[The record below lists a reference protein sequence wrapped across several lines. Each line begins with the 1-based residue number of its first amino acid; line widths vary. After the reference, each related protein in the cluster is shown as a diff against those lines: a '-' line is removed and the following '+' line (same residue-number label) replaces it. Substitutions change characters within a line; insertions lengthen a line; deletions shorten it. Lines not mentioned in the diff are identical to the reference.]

1 VRRFISFVLAGIAVT
16 TLATGASSGGPPVS
30 KAPEGKS
37 AEIQAR
43 EKELAELQEQISQL
57 SAQLEDAEVR
67 VSGLEGAIEKVG
79 LERRIQERRVQEAD
93 AERQLAAAR
102 VSEAER
108 RLEASEAQLA
118 TERAR
123 LEERLTGLY
132 RLARHGHARLVFSID
147 PRADPLPAVRL
158 LRYLVRRDASSVER
172 FVRLGTQLAQQR
184 VELDGRR
191 AEAAAWYSQQTARR
205 DELARLEQRQTALL
219 AGVRLHEKQ
228 LATQALELA
237 DRETQ
242 LAGLLDTLY
251 GREKA
256 PLAGRSMLEFRGL
269 LDWPVKG
276 RLTGEFG
283 PRLDPR
289 YRTRVPHNGVDLETR
304 QGDAVVAVYPG
315 RVAYAADFSG
325 YGPTVVLAHAGQVF
339 TLYAGLASTLVR
351 KGELVSLGQ
360 RLGSAGSSLYFEI
373 RVENRPEDP
382 RRWIR

>member
-1 VRRFISFVLAGIAVT
+1 
-16 TLATGASSGGPPVS
+16 
-30 KAPEGKS
+30 
-37 AEIQAR
+37 
-43 EKELAELQEQISQL
+43 
-57 SAQLEDAEVR
+57 
-67 VSGLEGAIEKVG
+67 
-79 LERRIQERRVQEAD
+79 
-93 AERQLAAAR
+93 
-102 VSEAER
+102 
-108 RLEASEAQLA
+108 
-118 TERAR
+118 
-123 LEERLTGLY
+123 
-132 RLARHGHARLVFSID
+132 
-147 PRADPLPAVRL
+147 
-158 LRYLVRRDASSVER
+158 
-172 FVRLGTQLAQQR
+172 
-184 VELDGRR
+184 
-191 AEAAAWYSQQTARR
+191 
-205 DELARLEQRQTALL
+205 
-219 AGVRLHEKQ
+219 
-228 LATQALELA
+228 
-237 DRETQ
+237 
-242 LAGLLDTLY
+242 
-251 GREKA
+251 
-256 PLAGRSMLEFRGL
+256 MLEFRGL